1 MGAAVKSGW
10 EQRAQASGQVQPGVG
25 GAELAWRPSGSRHP
39 RSRED
44 WPVQVQAVPSEA
56 ATSPGGRP
64 KQGLLQVTPPPT
76 KNPKHLI
83 LPADGAR
90 SQGNALDVLSQ
101 AGQIPKIN
109 CPCFHFP
116 LIRKFLTAS
125 AGRTCGHVV
134 CHVASE

>member
-76 KNPKHLI
+76 KNQNTSFSL
-83 LPADGAR
+83 
-90 SQGNALDVLSQ
+90 
-101 AGQIPKIN
+101 
-109 CPCFHFP
+109 
-116 LIRKFLTAS
+116 
-125 AGRTCGHVV
+125 RTEHV
-134 CHVASE
+134 HREMLWMY